1 MRTTTWP
8 EWFSFRNAAI
18 LLAALAVVSAMA
30 VGLGSPANHG
40 TAAAQVGTPT
50 PTPTPATG
58 ICDRTQKVQDA
69 ILALLPEVS
78 ACGDVTDSDLS
89 GITGTLDISNMG
101 VTSLNSGDFAGLSG
115 LTELDLEDNEISTLP
130 EGIFS
135 GLTSLEVMTLTFT
148 EVSALP
154 EDLFDGLTN
163 LRALYLDQ
171 NNLEQLPEDI
181 FDGLTSLEV
190 LSFGINKLSAL
201 PEDIFD
207 GLTNLAILHLPIN
220 NVTAL
225 PEDVFDGLSNL
236 ELLNLHRNKITAL
249 PAGVFDGLGELVY
262 LVLSGN
268 EITALPSGVFGDLG
282 KLRALLLDQNRI
294 ASLPQ
299 GAFEGLNS
307 LATLGLSEN
316 PGAPFTVTAQLESR
330 DDGVAVTVAEGAPM
344 LMTVRLTATDSTLSH
359 ETVTVGGGISDSG
372 VITVTPSGSGDVT
385 VSVSAPV
392 FPASASYLYGISG
405 SAGEDL
411 TLAAADL
418 SSSGNT
424 VAAGATSISGTARVG
439 ETLTAD
445 TSGITDANGLVN
457 VAYSYQWIRS
467 SGGTDRPI
475 RGGVGQTYEIRE
487 SDANKTIKVRVS
499 FTDDAGYYE
508 SLTSAGTPAVE
519 VGGSQ
524 QNVDPQNAPGD
535 DAALTAKIEDNPE
548 GHNGADAFTLRIAF
562 SEEVDISVGDMRD
575 HALTVSG
582 ATISGVGKVD
592 DRSDLWEVTLQ
603 PDGDAE
609 VSLVIAPTTDC
620 AADGAICTGDGRP
633 LSDGLTVVIPKSEP
647 VQNSPATGLPIIS
660 GTARAGETLTVSVS
674 EISDEDGMLKASFGY
689 WWFRVDGGDETLI
702 EDDDGARYTLTDD
715 DVGKTVWV
723 RVKFTDDAK
732 NVETI
737 DSEPTAMVE
746 PRPLTA
752 SFHDKPS
759 SHDGQNAFTVEL
771 RFSEEVELSYLTL
784 RDHALTVAGGEVTG
798 ASRLDKPS
806 NIRWQVTVE
815 PDADADVT
823 VLLPVATDC
832 SAQGAVC
839 TAGGK
844 KLSAGLELTVPGPAQ
859 QPQNSEATGAPTV
872 SGTLRAGETLTAA
885 TSGIGDADG
894 LDNAT
899 FNYQWMRSDGNEYT
913 DIAGETGRTYEL
925 SGDDVGRTIKVRV
938 SFRDDAN
945 NEETVTSAATGVVA
959 PRPPLTASI
968 QGQPSSHDG
977 QADFTFEVQ
986 FSEEFGISYLTLRD
1000 HAFTVTGG
1008 TVGKAHRL
1016 TQGSNIGWR
1025 ITVTP
1030 DSDADVAV
1038 VLPVT
1043 ADCDAQGSVCTGDGR
1058 KLSNRN
1064 EFTVSGP

>member
-8 EWFSFRNAAI
+8 KWFSFRNAAI
-18 LLAALAVVSAMA
+18 LLAALAVVAAMA

-50 PTPTPATG
+50 PATG

-69 ILALLPEVS
+69 ILDLLPEVS

-89 GITGTLDISNMG
+89 GITGTLELSDMG

-236 ELLNLHRNKITAL
+236 ELLNLHRKKIAAL
-249 PAGVFDGLGELVY
+249 PAGVFDGLGELVF

-282 KLRALLLDQNRI
+282 KLRTLLLDQNRI

-359 ETVTVGGGISDSG
+359 ETVTVGGGMSDSG

-457 VAYSYQWIRS
+457 VIYSYQWIRS

-524 QNVDPQNAPGD
+524 QNVDPQNAPED
-535 DAALTAKIEDNPE
+535 DAALTAGFQDNPE
-548 GHNGADAFTLRIAF
+548 GHNGADAFTVRIAF
-562 SEEVDISVGDMRD
+562 SEEVDISAGDMRD

-582 ATISGVGKVD
+582 ATISSVGKVG

-609 VSLVIAPTTDC
+609 VALVIAPTTDC
-620 AADGAICTGDGRP
+620 AADGAICTSDGRP
-633 LSDGLTVVIPKSEP
+633 LSDGLAVVIPKSEP
-647 VQNSPATGLPIIS
+647 VQNSPATGLPVIS
-660 GTARAGETLTVSVS
+660 GTARAGETLTVSRS
-674 EISDEDGMLKASFGY
+674 EISDEDGMTRASFGY
-689 WWFRVDGGDETLI
+689 WWFRVDGEEETLI
-702 EDDDGARYTLTDD
+702 EDDDGARYTLTDQ

-723 RVKFTDDAK
+723 RVKFTDDAS
-732 NVETI
+732 NVETL
-737 DSEPTAMVE
+737 DSEPTAAVE

-752 SFHDKPS
+752 AFLNEPT
-759 SHDGQNAFTVEL
+759 SHDGQNAFTLEI

-784 RDHALTVAGGEVTG
+784 RDHALTVTGGEVTG

-815 PDADADVT
+815 PDSEGGVT
-823 VLLPVATDC
+823 VVLPATTDC

-839 TAGGK
+839 TVGGK
-844 KLSAGLELTVPGPAQ
+844 KLSAEVSVSVPGPAAQQ
-859 QPQNSEATGAPTV
+859 QPQNSEATGAPTI
-872 SGTLRAGETLTAA
+872 SGTVQVGQTLTAS
-885 TSGIGDADG
+885 TSSIADADG
-894 LDNAT
+894 LDNVSYS
-899 FNYQWMRSDGNEYT
+899 YQWMRGDGNTHT
-913 DIAGETGRTYEL
+913 DIAGETGQTYEL

-938 SFRDDAN
+938 SFTDNAD
-945 NEETVTSAATGVVA
+945 NEESLTSAATGVVA
-959 PRPPLTASI
+959 PRPPLTASF
-968 QGQPSSHDG
+968 QGKPSSHDG
-977 QADFTFEVQ
+977 QADFTFELR
-986 FSEEFGISYLTLRD
+986 FSEELPVSYLTLRD

-1008 TVGKAHRL
+1008 TVTGAHRL

-1030 DSDADVAV
+1030 DFDADVTV

-1043 ADCDAQGSVCTGDGR
+1043 TDCDASGSVCTGDGR

-1064 EFTVSGP
+1064 EFTVSGL